1 MNFSDEERC
10 RELRKKIFI
19 TGYRGGM
26 AHLASCFSA
35 VEIIYTLYMKGLL
48 KHNPADPE
56 MVDRDRFVLS
66 KGHAGLALYSVL
78 NMAGYVTDEELASY
92 LQSKGTIGGEPNI
105 GDAKG
110 IEASTGSL
118 GHGLSVAVGMA
129 MAQKYDGNGART
141 FTLIGDGES
150 QEGSVWEAAMSASS
164 FSLDNL
170 IAILDCNQLQKTNR
184 VNETM
189 RYIEWNQ
196 KWKAFGWNVIE
207 VNGHDIDALYGALSS
222 VEQIGKPTIIIA
234 NTIKGKGVSIME
246 NVPKWHFKLPNK
258 KELKVFMEELGISEK
273 ELEV

>member
-1 MNFSDEERC
+1 
-10 RELRKKIFI
+10 
-19 TGYRGGM
+19 
-26 AHLASCFSA
+26 
-35 VEIIYTLYMKGLL
+35 
-48 KHNPADPE
+48 
-56 MVDRDRFVLS
+56 
-66 KGHAGLALYSVL
+66 
-78 NMAGYVTDEELASY
+78 
-92 LQSKGTIGGEPNI
+92 
-105 GDAKG
+105 
-110 IEASTGSL
+110 
-118 GHGLSVAVGMA
+118 